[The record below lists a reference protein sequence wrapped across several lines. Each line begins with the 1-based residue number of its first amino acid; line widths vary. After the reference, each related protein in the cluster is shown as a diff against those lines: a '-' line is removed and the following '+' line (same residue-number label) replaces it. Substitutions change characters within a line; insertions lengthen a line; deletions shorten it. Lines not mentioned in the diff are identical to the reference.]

1 MKAKIPRMYT
11 ENEMNEFLAYH
22 EMIFLLSLHSRF
34 GFGAVRMRRVMKELV
49 EQHNHYTIYNDHHD
63 PKFGSRTKD
72 GRERSDLWTAKR
84 DLRKLGYDWDEE
96 TRRAT
101 G

>member
-1 MKAKIPRMYT
+1 MRAKIPRMYT

-22 EMIFLLSLHSRF
+22 EMMFLLSLHKRF
-34 GFGAVRMRRVMKELV
+34 GWGKVRMRRLMKELV
-49 EQHNHYTIYNDHHD
+49 AQHDHYKIYLDHHD

-72 GRERSDLWTAKR
+72 GLERSDLWTAKR
-84 DLRKLGYDWDEE
+84 DLRELGYDWDEE

-101 G
+101 S